1 MSALTVALP
10 HRRATPRLAARLAR
24 VLAPGALLVLEGPL
38 GSGKTFLTRAL
49 CRALGLDPAVPVTS
63 PTFTLLH
70 ELETAPPVA
79 HADLY
84 RLADADAVRLL
95 GLDAQREEGRILVVE
110 WGEPFLALL
119 GGDGLVVDLV
129 VEPRRQ
135 AQIRA
140 TGLRSAQV
148 LAELAAACGVP

>member
-10 HRRATPRLAARLAR
+10 NRRATTRLAGRLAR
-24 VLAPGALLVLEGPL
+24 VLAPGDLLVLEGPL

-49 CRALGLDPAVPVTS
+49 CRSLGLDRALPVTS

-70 ELETAPPVA
+70 ELETVPPVA

-84 RLADADAVRLL
+84 RLADAAAVRLL
-95 GLDAQREEGRILVVE
+95 GLDAQRDEGRILVVE
-110 WGEPFLALL
+110 WGGPYVAVL
-119 GGDGLVVDLV
+119 GGDGLVVELA
-129 VEPRRQ
+129 VEPRRE
-135 AQIRA
+135 ARVRA
-140 TGLRSAQV
+140 TGARSALV